1 MEAIGLLVT
10 LEARAGKEADAEAFL
25 KSAQPL
31 ALDEK
36 GTLKWYAIKL
46 GPGKFGI
53 FDTFANEA
61 DRNAHLSGEHCEGIG
76 GAGQRIICG
85 SSAGGKSG
93 GPCNHTL
100 KGLSASWT
108 LKERSLQMANTTKTA
123 IVTGASRGI
132 GAGLVE
138 AFLKR
143 GYNVVANS
151 RNITKANPF
160 AAAANVALV
169 DGDIGDPGTAAR
181 IVDTAV
187 SRFGRIDVLINN
199 AGVFIPKPFTEYTT
213 EDFNTLVSTTLAGFL
228 YVSQLTVKQML
239 RQKSGSIINV
249 STTLVDQPIAG
260 VGAAVQ
266 IMLKG
271 ALNAVTRALAI
282 EYAKEGI
289 RVNTIAPGVINTPMH
304 KPETHDF
311 LKGSAPGRQDR

>member
-1 MEAIGLLVT
+1 MV
-10 LEARAGKEADAEAFL
+10 
-25 KSAQPL
+25 
-31 ALDEK
+31 
-36 GTLKWYAIKL
+36 
-46 GPGKFGI
+46 
-53 FDTFANEA
+53 DT
-61 DRNAHLSGEHCEGIG
+61 R
-76 GAGQRIICG
+76 
-85 SSAGGKSG
+85 
-93 GPCNHTL
+93 
-100 KGLSASWT
+100 
-108 LKERSLQMANTTKTA
+108 KTA

-138 AFLKR
+138 AFLEL

-160 AAAANVALV
+160 AAGANVALV
-169 DGDIGDPGTAAR
+169 DGDIGLTATAAA
-181 IVDTAV
+181 IVDTAM

-199 AGVFIPKPFTEYTT
+199 AGIFIPKPFTEYTT

-228 YVSQLTVKQML
+228 YVSQLAVKQML
-239 RQKSGSIINV
+239 RQKSGSIVNV

-271 ALNAVTRALAI
+271 GLNAVTRALAI

-289 RVNTIAPGVINTPMH
+289 RVNTIALGVINTPMH

-311 LKGSAPGRQDR
+311 LKGLHPVGRIGEVKEVVDAALFLTDATFTSGEILHVDGGAHAGKW